1 MIYFLVIFILA
12 MLQRTTERSCIAMT
26 FLVVTFCFDLASQII
41 HEDFYCLVC
50 AFGSWFTVVVLRS
63 LSNHPLSLCLQV
75 LCFVSVILNL
85 LGYMLW
91 IDYYAMTLYNQAFII
106 VSVGVVLVMLHWM
119 RRENDGG
126 WSGTYYNINTYSA
139 EHSLRILNRK

>member
-1 MIYFLVIFILA
+1 
-12 MLQRTTERSCIAMT
+12 
-26 FLVVTFCFDLASQII
+26 
-41 HEDFYCLVC
+41 
-50 AFGSWFTVVVLRS
+50 
-63 LSNHPLSLCLQV
+63 
-75 LCFVSVILNL
+75 
-85 LGYMLW
+85 MLW